1 MLLFIPFY
9 DVLRLFV
16 VIALFYPKN
25 DLALKIYHL
34 SQKAKTQVLTKLQ
47 AQGFIEKK

>member
-1 MLLFIPFY
+1 MFIPFY

-25 DLALKIYHL
+25 DLALKIYQL
-34 SQKAKTQVLTKLQ
+34 SQKAKVQVRTKLE
-47 AQGFIEKK
+47 AQGLL